1 MSGGILHLGCGT
13 RPLAGA
19 VNHDKRPAAG
29 VDVAHDLDV
38 LPWPWADGAFS
49 KVIALDVMEH
59 LRADVAEWL
68 DECWR
73 ILADGGTLALRL
85 PAWDHENSH
94 IDPTHRR
101 LFHPLSF
108 GYWDRRTDYWRDY
121 GSVYFQESGRW
132 WRVESVERL
141 DAGANLGYVLVK
153 EAQG

>member
-59 LRADVAEWL
+59 LRADVAEGL
-68 DECWR
+68 
-73 ILADGGTLALRL
+73 
-85 PAWDHENSH
+85 
-94 IDPTHRR
+94 
-101 LFHPLSF
+101 
-108 GYWDRRTDYWRDY
+108 
-121 GSVYFQESGRW
+121 
-132 WRVESVERL
+132 
-141 DAGANLGYVLVK
+141 GANLGYVLVK